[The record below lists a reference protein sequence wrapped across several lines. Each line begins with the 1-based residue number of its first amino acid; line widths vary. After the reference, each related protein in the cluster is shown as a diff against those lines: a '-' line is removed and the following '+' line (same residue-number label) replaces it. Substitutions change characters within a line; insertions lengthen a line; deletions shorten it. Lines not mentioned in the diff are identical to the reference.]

1 MKTTTNRQR
10 KYIKA
15 MFITTMLLGLVVIS
29 VVAYIR
35 YDYQRNLRPVSAS
48 QQVVVITI
56 PLGSSVQDISKI
68 LFDAQLI
75 KQRRAFE
82 WYIRNED
89 LRSKL
94 QAGTYALSPSQST
107 QEIAAIIAKGE
118 VKKELLTILPGKRLD
133 QIRAQFI
140 NSGYKP
146 EEVDAALNPDN
157 YAGHPALVDKPKNA
171 SLEGY
176 LYPDSFQKTAST
188 TPQQIIKAS
197 LDEMSKRLTPEFR
210 SAVAK
215 QRLSVYEGII
225 LASIIEKEVSN
236 GADKKTVAQVFLT
249 RLKQDML
256 LGSDVTAI
264 YGSLKAN
271 GSASIQLDTPYNTHI
286 YKGLPPGPI
295 SNVSQSSLEAIITP
309 SATDYLFFVAGDDGV
324 TYFSKTLKEHEELTR
339 LHCKKLCQ

>member
-1 MKTTTNRQR
+1 MR
-10 KYIKA
+10 A
-15 MFITTMLLGLVVIS
+15 VLITALILGLGVVF

-35 YDYQRNLRPVSAS
+35 YDYQRNLRPISTS
-48 QQVVVITI
+48 QQVVVVTI

-68 LFDAQLI
+68 LYDAKLI
-75 KQRRAFE
+75 RQRRAFE

-89 LRSKL
+89 LRSQL

-107 QEIAAIIAKGE
+107 QQIAGIIAKGE
-118 VKKELLTILPGKRLD
+118 VKTDLFTILPGKRLD
-133 QIRAQFI
+133 QIRADFI
-140 NSGYKP
+140 NNGFKP
-146 EEVDAALNPDN
+146 SEVDAALNPDN
-157 YAGHPALVDKPKNA
+157 YKGHPALVDKPKNA

-176 LYPDSFQKTAST
+176 LYPESFQKTATT
-188 TPQQIIKAS
+188 TPQQIVKAA

-236 GADKKTVAQVFLT
+236 PVDKKTVAQVFLS

-271 GSASIQLDTPYNTHI
+271 GTSSIQLDTPYNTHI
-286 YKGLPPGPI
+286 YKGLTPGPI

-309 SATDYLFFVAGDDGV
+309 SATDYLYFVAGDDGV
-324 TYFSKTLKEHEELTR
+324 TYFSKTLQEHEELTR